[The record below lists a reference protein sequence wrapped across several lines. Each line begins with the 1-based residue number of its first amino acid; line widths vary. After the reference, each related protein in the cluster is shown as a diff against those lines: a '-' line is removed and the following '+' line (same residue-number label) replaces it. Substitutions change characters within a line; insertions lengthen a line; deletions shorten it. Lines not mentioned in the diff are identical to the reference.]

1 MALPV
6 FLPIFFRSK
15 CGDLHLGHSEFMG
28 NPFWMVKAGGRFGFG
43 YAFRSDSESGL
54 RGMALWLHRFWGW
67 PSALLLASD
76 FSDVLGEHQDGENT
90 ACEGD
95 KESS

>member
-1 MALPV
+1 
-6 FLPIFFRSK
+6 
-15 CGDLHLGHSEFMG
+15 MG

-43 YAFRSDSESGL
+43 FGFGFGFEFGSDSETGL
-54 RGMALWLHRFWGW
+54 KGMALWLHRFWGW
-67 PSALLLASD
+67 LSGLLLASD

-90 ACEGD
+90 DCEGD

>member
-1 MALPV
+1 MICIWDIVNSWVILSGW
-6 FLPIFFRSK
+6 LKRLE
-15 CGDLHLGHSEFMG
+15 GLG
-28 NPFWMVKAGGRFGFG
+28 W
-43 YAFRSDSESGL
+43 
-54 RGMALWLHRFWGW
+54 GMALWLYGFWRW

-90 ACEGD
+90 TCEGD